1 MSLID
6 KYKELNKEL
15 DILFMEQF
23 GRTDRNN
30 IDIKNLNP
38 PVLLQTIALINLTE
52 KIEALTSRLDMFEQA
67 HVELDIEDIESKLDA
82 KDIKTKPANNK
93 KSSSKK

>member
-30 IDIKNLNP
+30 MDIKNLNP
-38 PVLLQTIALINLTE
+38 PVLLQTIALINLTT
-52 KIEALTSRLDMFEQA
+52 KIEELVERLNKLEETMYEKQ
-67 HVELDIEDIESKLDA
+67 VELVIEDTKA
-82 KDIKTKPANNK
+82 KSANNK
-93 KSSSKK
+93 KGSSKK